1 MTNNPTVTLT
11 QQNGYQ
17 FLIDFGLGTPDL
29 LADEPPPL
37 GSGAGP
43 TPSRLL
49 LAGVANCLV
58 FSLLTARTTC
68 KQDPGGLAATATA
81 RTERNAQG
89 RIRIAE
95 ITIAIRFGKP
105 AAEMGNLDRVLESFE
120 MFSTTSQSVL
130 AGIALKVSVDDNQGV
145 RLKG

>member
-1 MTNNPTVTLT
+1 MGVSTLRWRFMEYGETHAMANNPTVTLT

-29 LADEPPPL
+29 LSDEPAPL

-49 LAGVANCLV
+49 LAGI
-58 FSLLTARTTC
+58 
-68 KQDPGGLAATATA
+68 P
-81 RTERNAQG
+81 
-89 RIRIAE
+89 
-95 ITIAIRFGKP
+95 
-105 AAEMGNLDRVLESFE
+105 
-120 MFSTTSQSVL
+120 
-130 AGIALKVSVDDNQGV
+130 LKVSVDDNQGL

>member
-29 LADEPPPL
+29 LADEPAPL

-49 LAGVANCLV
+49 LAGI
-58 FSLLTARTTC
+58 
-68 KQDPGGLAATATA
+68 P
-81 RTERNAQG
+81 
-89 RIRIAE
+89 
-95 ITIAIRFGKP
+95 
-105 AAEMGNLDRVLESFE
+105 
-120 MFSTTSQSVL
+120 
-130 AGIALKVSVDDNQGV
+130 LKVSVDDHQGV